1 MDESKHGRWYDLDG
15 TLRTAISLLQNCPDS
30 TRSVIDIIK
39 KEEDVDDVEIEVPE
53 E

>member
-1 MDESKHGRWYDLDG
+1 MKAKFHSKK
-15 TLRTAISLLQNCPDS
+15 TSMAKN
-30 TRSVIDIIK
+30 VIDIIK